1 MTIDL
6 SGTGSLAYPIVVL
19 RRLTEDDFLS
29 IPDESDENLESD
41 REEVENETRMIITK
55 ELIFNRLGEILQE
68 KLESTGKWLSCDEFF
83 NRDGSLVSKNTS
95 VKWPS
100 RLRILHLLKR
110 KVVIAL
116 WNIMTEEKRNVKG
129 KTRLEVAY
137 QIACIFISPKFIK
150 NKFKWQIEMDASGE
164 MMESIS
170 SMASEPDET
179 EFGDFIDLEY
189 ADNNEEFGDDR
200 RYGRDTDNSE
210 DEFQEFPE
218 IESQDSYEIS
228 DYHKRLLPRDD
239 HYNPKSDHEISTQD
253 QRSKSQKNVCGKKLK

>member
-1 MTIDL
+1 MSIDL

-29 IPDESDENLESD
+29 IPDESDENLESE

-55 ELIFNRLGEILQE
+55 ELIFDRLGEILQE

-95 VKWPS
+95 VKWPA

-150 NKFKWQIEMDASGE
+150 NRFKWQIEMDASGE

-170 SMASEPDET
+170 LVTSEPDEN
-179 EFGDFIDLEY
+179 EFGDIIDFEY
-189 ADNNEEFGDDR
+189 SDNNEEFGDDR
-200 RYGRDTDNSE
+200 RYGRDTDDSE
-210 DEFQEFPE
+210 DEFQEF
-218 IESQDSYEIS
+218 
-228 DYHKRLLPRDD
+228 
-239 HYNPKSDHEISTQD
+239 HEISTQD
-253 QRSKSQKNVCGKKLK
+253 QRSKSRKKVRGKIS

>member
-1 MTIDL
+1 
-6 SGTGSLAYPIVVL
+6 
-19 RRLTEDDFLS
+19 
-29 IPDESDENLESD
+29 
-41 REEVENETRMIITK
+41 
-55 ELIFNRLGEILQE
+55 
-68 KLESTGKWLSCDEFF
+68 
-83 NRDGSLVSKNTS
+83 
-95 VKWPS
+95 
-100 RLRILHLLKR
+100 
-110 KVVIAL
+110 
-116 WNIMTEEKRNVKG
+116 MTEEKRNVKG

-150 NKFKWQIEMDASGE
+150 NKFKWQIEMDESGE
-164 MMESIS
+164 MMESIN
-170 SMASEPDET
+170 SMTSEADET

-253 QRSKSQKNVCGKKLK
+253 QRSKSQKNRVRQKIEID